1 MTMTRLTT
9 IAVSREVYNA
19 LKKLGQTGES
29 FDTVLRRVLKVP
41 SR

>member
-1 MTMTRLTT
+1 MSKLTT
-9 IAVSREVYNA
+9 IAVSKDVYEA

-29 FDTVLRRVLKVP
+29 FDTVLRRVLGVS